1 MKFRLLLEDLLNEAS
16 PDEIYQKYYSD
27 ITPTNFF
34 RIVSS
39 DPGSKTDGKK
49 ILKIGKYSKIL
60 LNIFKKGNLKFEDL
74 PKATEYLTLVYKH
87 ALKFDFNSVNNIDEL
102 YELVKDYIVKSKRTI
117 ASILEV
123 LKPQT
128 YNVILDGE
136 NWYVFKPNTEMA
148 AAYLGVNT
156 EWCTT
161 WGKYC
166 LNPDYKDRDNHFSSH
181 NSSGPLF
188 IMINKNDEN
197 DKYQLHFESDQ
208 LKNSADNELRN
219 RGEFFD
225 ERPELKNALFPFI
238 NKNGLSKDEAANA
251 LSRSRKFLSSKDT
264 EKVLKLFISAMGVVG
279 GLPELILKQDVDGIR
294 TLITDEHIESINI
307 NDSELEIEMRDIGTN
322 IESFDRGMSSLYSQE
337 SSAYDYIY
345 DGEYYEWSHDEDRRE
360 EIIDGYLSQY
370 YNEKESELKNK
381 LGYSATSYEVFSET
395 FMHDFVEG
403 NNNKFGEV
411 YVEKVCS
418 ITASNLENA
427 YREEI
432 NTNKKYL
439 KVDSVWS
446 DHTIKIPIEFLVSY
460 ITEKEIN
467 VIENLDDFIGD
478 YCDYYSLVNE
488 EWYETPDYD
497 YGYPSNEQMFEVF
510 DDFFEKYV
518 EELETNPECHKER
531 IKFSKIIKK
540 YFHSKSN
547 FENEFV
553 SIRIKDNSGKS
564 FDCEKGIEIIYRN
577 KKNAETY
584 SGFVSLENLIN
595 YMNIEPLF
603 EKKRLKL
610 SDIL

>member
-1 MKFRLLLEDLLNEAS
+1 MKFRLLLEDLLNEAT
-16 PDEIYQKYYSD
+16 PDEIYQKFYSD

-34 RIVSS
+34 RIVSA
-39 DPGSKTDGKK
+39 DPGSKTDDKK

-87 ALKFDFNSVNNIDEL
+87 ALKFDFNSVRTIDEL

-128 YNVILDGE
+128 YDVILNGE

-188 IMINKNDEN
+188 IMINKNDET
-197 DKYQLHFESDQ
+197 DKYQLHFQSDQ
-208 LKNSADNELRN
+208 LKNSADNELKD

-225 ERPELKNALFPFI
+225 ERPELKNVLFPFI
-238 NKNGLSKDEAANA
+238 NKDVLSKDEAANA
-251 LSRSRKFLSSKDT
+251 LSRSRNFLSNDDI
-264 EKVLKLFISAMGVVG
+264 EKVLMLFISAMGVVG
-279 GLPELILKQDVDGIR
+279 RLPELILKKDIDGIR
-294 TLITDEHIESINI
+294 SLITDKYVESINI
-307 NDSELEIEMRDIGTN
+307 NDSELEIEMKNIGAN
-322 IESFDRGMSSLYSQE
+322 IESFDRGMSTLYSQE
-337 SSAYDYIY
+337 NNAYDYIY
-345 DGEYYEWSHDEDRRE
+345 DNEYYEWNHNEERRE
-360 EIIDGYLSQY
+360 EIIDGYLSDY
-370 YNEKESELKNK
+370 YNQKESELKNK
-381 LGYSATSYEVFSET
+381 LGYLASSYEVFYET
-395 FMHDFVEG
+395 FMDDLIDNE
-403 NNNKFGEV
+403 KIGEK
-411 YVEKVCS
+411 YIEKVCS

-432 NTNKKYL
+432 NNNKKYL
-439 KVDSVWS
+439 KVDSNWS
-446 DHTIKIPIEFLVSY
+446 SHTIEIPIEFLVSY

-467 VIENLDDFIGD
+467 IIEDVDKFIGA
-478 YCDYYSLVNE
+478 YCDEYSLINE

-497 YGYPSNEQMFEVF
+497 YGYPSNEQMFEMF
-510 DDFFEKYV
+510 DDFFEDYA
-518 EELETNPECHKER
+518 EELESNPECHKER
-531 IKFSKIIKK
+531 IRLSEIIKK
-540 YFHSKSN
+540 YFYSKST

-564 FDCEKGIEIIYRN
+564 FDCEKGVEIIYRN
-577 KKNAETY
+577 KKNNETY
-584 SGFVSLENLIN
+584 TGFVSLENLIN

-603 EKKRLKL
+603 ENKRLRL